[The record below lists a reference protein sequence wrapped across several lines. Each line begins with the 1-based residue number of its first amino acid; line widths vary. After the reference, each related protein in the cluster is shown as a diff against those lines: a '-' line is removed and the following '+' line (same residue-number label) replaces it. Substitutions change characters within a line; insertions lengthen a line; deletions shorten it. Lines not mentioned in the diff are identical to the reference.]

1 MILLIGCSVPPDDY
15 LGIVDTT
22 TWDARFG
29 GTTSSVAPLCVVPQT
44 AVKNDS
50 SATWYYAGNFSL
62 RLLDPL
68 NTQDPT
74 RPLPTE
80 FYRISGCA
88 PDSSDPFDFRTDNF
102 VKDRQYPVYAQ
113 NAAEPLN
120 ALTYNPFYFVTP
132 VNVRD
137 QRVGCNDVRGERTLL
152 DRGGWDRDAPA
163 ANLGRTVLRGDH
175 VQSL

>member
-1 MILLIGCSVPPDDY
+1 MRALAHLGPARRTRTAIAPVILLIGCSVPPDDY

-74 RPLPTE
+74 RPLPT
-80 FYRISGCA
+80 
-88 PDSSDPFDFRTDNF
+88 
-102 VKDRQYPVYAQ
+102 
-113 NAAEPLN
+113 
-120 ALTYNPFYFVTP
+120 
-132 VNVRD
+132 
-137 QRVGCNDVRGERTLL
+137 RVL
-152 DRGGWDRDAPA
+152 PM
-163 ANLGRTVLRGDH
+163 
-175 VQSL
+175 QMPSPPP